1 MVLNYTFN
9 WRSSSAVR
17 RAIDTETWRFLRFT
31 EARVR
36 VLVVED
42 HAGLARNVARAL
54 RESAGYAVD
63 MAFDGED
70 GLFLAETNPYDLILL
85 DLMLPK
91 LDGLGVLRSV
101 RRKSIQTPVL
111 ILTSRD
117 DKETTV
123 ALLDAGA
130 DDYLTKPFDVGE
142 MVARCR
148 ALIRRAHGIASP
160 VIEIDDLAIH
170 PDEMTVTRA
179 GRPVS
184 LTAMEYRLLEYMAH
198 RPRAVLSKSELL
210 EHLYDHDWEKFSNV
224 IEVYVSSL
232 RRKLNPRATL
242 RLSTPSRAAA
252 TSCCNN
258 PAFVTIPSQFGALAA
273 AYNGHS
279 SLLIHA
285 DSHSNPAFDQ
295 LLCHLL
301 GGRCSD
307 MLRSI
312 LHGPAQ
318 LVPGSGPR
326 TR

>member
-1 MVLNYTFN
+1 
-9 WRSSSAVR
+9 
-17 RAIDTETWRFLRFT
+17 
-31 EARVR
+31 VR

-63 MAFDGED
+63 IALDGED
-70 GLFLAETNPYDLILL
+70 GLFLIETNPYDLILL

-91 LDGLGVLRSV
+91 LDGLGVLRAV
-101 RRKSIQTPVL
+101 RKRSIKTPVM

-123 ALLDAGA
+123 SLLDAGA

-142 MVARCR
+142 LVARCR
-148 ALIRRAHGIASP
+148 ALIRRAHGISSA
-160 VIEIDDLAIH
+160 VIEVDDLAIH

-179 GRPVS
+179 GSPIT

-232 RRKLNPRATL
+232 RRKLNCEGVAP
-242 RLSTPSRAAA
+242 
-252 TSCCNN
+252 
-258 PAFVTIPSQFGALAA
+258 
-273 AYNGHS
+273 
-279 SLLIHA
+279 LIHTLKGRGYV
-285 DSHSNPAFDQ
+285 
-295 LLCHLL
+295 LLL
-301 GGRCSD
+301 
-307 MLRSI
+307 
-312 LHGPAQ
+312 Q
-318 LVPGSGPR
+318 
-326 TR
+326 